1 MAAKKPSKTPT
12 KKPAKKTPAKKTPS
26 KKTPAKKTPSKKAP
40 AKKAPTKKTPTK
52 KSPTKKSPTKK
63 SPTKK
68 SPTKK
73 SPTKKSPT
81 KKAPTKKAPA
91 KKAPTKKA
99 PTKKAP
105 AKKAPAKSGVI
116 LSGTSHT
123 PPVFLLAHLPV
134 GISPYERAD
143 RFEDPLEEALGA
155 YGQVTGAGTSMDDDG
170 NPESCDIEIEVSDVV
185 RALPIIRRVL
195 VEQGA
200 PDGTMVA
207 RLSPTG
213 EFEVLVEI
221 GS

>member
-1 MAAKKPSKTPT
+1 MAAKKTSKTPT
-12 KKPAKKTPAKKTPS
+12 KKS
-26 KKTPAKKTPSKKAP
+26 
-40 AKKAPTKKTPTK
+40 PTKKTPTK

-68 SPTKK
+68 APTKK

-81 KKAPTKKAPA
+81 KKAATKKAPTKKTATKKSPTKKTPTKAPA
-91 KKAPTKKA
+91 KKAPPTKAPTKKAATKKAATKKA
-99 PTKKAP
+99 PTKK
-105 AKKAPAKSGVI
+105 GVI

-195 VEQGA
+195 IEQGA

>member
-1 MAAKKPSKTPT
+1 MAAKKTSKTPT
-12 KKPAKKTPAKKTPS
+12 KKT
-26 KKTPAKKTPSKKAP
+26 
-40 AKKAPTKKTPTK
+40 PTKKTPTK

-68 SPTKK
+68 T
-73 SPTKKSPT
+73 PT
-81 KKAPTKKAPA
+81 KKAPTKKAPTKTTPTKTTPT
-91 KKAPTKKA
+91 KKTPTKKSPTKKA
-99 PTKKAP
+99 ATKAATKKAATKKAATKKAP
-105 AKKAPAKSGVI
+105 AKKGVI

-195 VEQGA
+195 IEQGA

>member
-1 MAAKKPSKTPT
+1 MATPT
-12 KKPAKKTPAKKTPS
+12 KKTPAKKTP
-26 KKTPAKKTPSKKAP
+26 TKKA
-40 AKKAPTKKTPTK
+40 ATKTTPTK
-52 KSPTKKSPTKK
+52 KAATKT
-63 SPTKK
+63 
-68 SPTKK
+68 
-73 SPTKKSPT
+73 
-81 KKAPTKKAPA
+81 
-91 KKAPTKKA
+91 
-99 PTKKAP
+99 
-105 AKKAPAKSGVI
+105 GVI

>member
-1 MAAKKPSKTPT
+1 MAAKKTSKTPT
-12 KKPAKKTPAKKTPS
+12 KKPAKKTPS
-26 KKTPAKKTPSKKAP
+26 KKAPSKKAP
-40 AKKAPTKKTPTK
+40 AKKTPTKKTPTK
-52 KSPTKKSPTKK
+52 KTPSKKA
-63 SPTKK
+63 
-68 SPTKK
+68 
-73 SPTKKSPT
+73 PTKKSPT
-81 KKAPTKKAPA
+81 KKAA
-91 KKAPTKKA
+91 TKKA
-99 PTKKAP
+99 PTKAP
-105 AKKAPAKSGVI
+105 AKKAPAKKGVI

>member
-1 MAAKKPSKTPT
+1 MAAKKTSKTPT
-12 KKPAKKTPAKKTPS
+12 KKPAKKTPAKK
-26 KKTPAKKTPSKKAP
+26 
-40 AKKAPTKKTPTK
+40 
-52 KSPTKKSPTKK
+52 
-63 SPTKK
+63 
-68 SPTKK
+68 
-73 SPTKKSPT
+73 
-81 KKAPTKKAPA
+81 APA

-99 PTKKAP
+99 ATKKAP
-105 AKKAPAKSGVI
+105 AKKGVI

-195 VEQGA
+195 IEQGA